1 MLDEQQVLDSAKSSG
16 KGGHPTATALLFS
29 QTEIFH
35 EPIPIGRAQELCPAM
50 NTDGYFI
57 TTRQIDEASVQAFYE
72 EGLRQHG

>member
-1 MLDEQQVLDSAKSSG
+1 MIEAVNSG
-16 KGGHPTATALLFS
+16 SPHYQRVIS

-35 EPIPIGRAQELCPAM
+35 EPIPIDRARELCPAM

-72 EGLRQHG
+72 EGLR